1 MTIIHDLSETALRR
15 DTNGEGEST
24 WRIKISTIVMMIL
37 GFLTMVQGVSLWWV
51 STVSTA
57 VLNHETR
64 ISKNEVQIVE
74 GDKRLDGMLCELR
87 DTMKTF
93 GERQLQVL
101 IKLGVNPKGGV
112 NGK

>member
-1 MTIIHDLSETALRR
+1 MTIDHDLADTALRR
-15 DTNGEGEST
+15 DTNNEGEST
-24 WRIKISTIVMMIL
+24 WRIKISAVVIIIL

-51 STVSTA
+51 STISTA
-57 VLNHETR
+57 MLNHETR

-74 GDKRLDGMLCELR
+74 GDRRLDGMLCELR

-101 IKLGVNPKGGV
+101 IKLGVAPKGGV